1 MPQRAADALISTVE
15 ASYDLEKSES
25 EWLSRVVDAS
35 LPILDRGFGAAGWIV
50 EAPTRAGPQSVAA
63 SHVAAG
69 AHELTARFCAAIEA
83 IFGEAVPP
91 LRSGPW
97 ILSELEAKELDEL
110 ERWPSQLDGA
120 NDATGIAALDTGRY
134 ELHLIAASPAP
145 ISLTRTQRDAWQM
158 LAAHLS
164 AGLRL
169 RRALLKYASSPRE
182 RSPTLPHGAEA
193 VIAPQGFRIVDA
205 TAPAQKPSVLDSLRE
220 AAIRTDR
227 ARTKGRRS
235 SSPEEALSS
244 WHALVRGRHSLVD
257 WFDADGRRYILAI
270 PNPPGVRDIRGLT
283 EREARVVQYVALGE
297 KHRTIGYRL
306 GISRSAVT
314 KAVGSAMRK
323 LGAKTS
329 TELVARIAP
338 LLRSDEP

>member
-1 MPQRAADALISTVE
+1 MPQRAAEAFISTVE
-15 ASYDLEKSES
+15 ASYDLEIPES
-25 EWLSRVVDAS
+25 GWLSRVVDAS
-35 LPILDRGFGAAGWIV
+35 LPILDRGIGAAGWIV
-50 EAPTRAGPQSVAA
+50 VAPTHGGPRSVEA
-63 SHVAAG
+63 SHLAAG
-69 AHELTARFCAAIEA
+69 AHELTARFCEAIEA

-97 ILSELEAKELDEL
+97 ILSELGAKELEEL
-110 ERWPSQLDGA
+110 QRWPSHLDGA
-120 NDATGIAALDTGRY
+120 NDATGLAALDTGKY
-134 ELHLIAASPAP
+134 EVHLMAASRAR
-145 ISLTRTQRDAWQM
+145 IQLSRTERDAWQM

-169 RRALLKYASSPRE
+169 RRALSKFASATHE
-182 RSPTLPHGAEA
+182 QSPTLPHGAEA
-193 VIAPQGFRIVDA
+193 VIAPKDFRVVDA
-205 TAPAQKPSVLDSLRE
+205 TDAAQKPSVLDSLRE

-227 ARTKGRRS
+227 ARTRRQRS
-235 SSPEEALSS
+235 GSPEKALAS
-244 WHALVRGRHSLVD
+244 WQALVRGRHSLVD

-297 KHRTIGYRL
+297 KHRAIGYRL

-314 KAVGSAMRK
+314 KAVRSAMRK

-329 TELVARIAP
+329 AELVARVIP
-338 LLRSDEP
+338 LLQRDER